1 MLEIADRGPGI
12 AQRER
17 ERVFDRFQRLELHR
31 GTPGNGLGLS
41 LVRAIATRHGGRVE
55 LHDNQPGLRVV
66 VLLPGS
72 TGQGEAS

>member
-12 AQRER
+12 PVGQRDQ
-17 ERVFDRFQRLELHR
+17 VFDRFHRLELHR

-41 LVRAIATRHGGRVE
+41 LVRAIATRHGGRLE

-66 VLLPGS
+66 VVLPGLND
-72 TGQGEAS
+72 QGAAS